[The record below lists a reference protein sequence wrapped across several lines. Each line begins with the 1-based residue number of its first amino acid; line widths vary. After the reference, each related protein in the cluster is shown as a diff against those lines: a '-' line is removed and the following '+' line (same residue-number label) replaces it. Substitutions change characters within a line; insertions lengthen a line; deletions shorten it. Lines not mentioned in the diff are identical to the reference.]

1 MVQSAQDAL
10 IEHTVSIEHFFWVPE
25 DNDMDDT
32 CYWEAWV
39 TIDNRE
45 ETKSHAKAT
54 MSENDYYRAL
64 RQLDDTGQRAF
75 HDRKTEEVSMQAF
88 ASAARNANLQVGTT
102 LLNTLNGSIYR
113 LLSLDAPN
121 FIAEDA
127 TMASQA
133 ILLIIDEKPLSREQI
148 KKVLDERRRRLGQQR
163 GEYED

>member
-1 MVQSAQDAL
+1 
-10 IEHTVSIEHFFWVPE
+10 
-25 DNDMDDT
+25 
-32 CYWEAWV
+32 
-39 TIDNRE
+39 
-45 ETKSHAKAT
+45 
-54 MSENDYYRAL
+54 
-64 RQLDDTGQRAF
+64 
-75 HDRKTEEVSMQAF
+75 MQAF